1 MITATAVNIYIFL
14 PQIFANICIFP
25 ATNICPIFAN
35 IWYLGG
41 ELAELLIGKHPHLV
55 SLRSHCI
62 VLHCLVNLIDGWV
75 TLLGHIVGSHCI
87 ALHYLVRIGHES
99 GIFIF
104 VSISSTSTPVSRL
117 ISYYQSN
124 YQEVGNFQISIVPVS
139 LDPRGALVKELSYH
153 RILRMKGNNG
163 LFADIGFY
171 SQDLK
176 IANLICSSCQIICV

>member
-14 PQIFANICIFP
+14 PQIFANISVFFLPQISVLPQIFANVCIFP

-41 ELAELLIGKHPHLV
+41 ELAELLIGKHSHLV
-55 SLRSHCI
+55 SLRSHC
-62 VLHCLVNLIDGWV
+62 LVKSIGGWV
-75 TLLGHIVGSHCI
+75 TLFGHIVGSHCI

-117 ISYYQSN
+117 ISYY
-124 YQEVGNFQISIVPVS
+124 
-139 LDPRGALVKELSYH
+139 
-153 RILRMKGNNG
+153 
-163 LFADIGFY
+163 
-171 SQDLK
+171 
-176 IANLICSSCQIICV
+176 